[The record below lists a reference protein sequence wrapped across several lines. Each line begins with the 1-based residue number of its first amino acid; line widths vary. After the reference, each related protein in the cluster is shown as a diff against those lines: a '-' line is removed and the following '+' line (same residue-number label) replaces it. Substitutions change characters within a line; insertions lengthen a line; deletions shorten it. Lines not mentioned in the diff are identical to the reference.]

1 MVVEYDRSGLTRPD
15 LFEDAALVSIRRR
28 MLHLQVV
35 IASTRPGRAGL
46 AVGEWFIAQAER
58 SEKYTVEKV
67 DLAEVDLP
75 MFDEPRHPRLREYE
89 HEHTKRWSE
98 IVDRADAFVFVT
110 PEYDHGA
117 PPSLVN
123 ALDYLVHE
131 WGYKPVGFVSYGGVS
146 GGVRAVDM
154 LKQIVTALKM
164 MPMFES
170 VILPFFAQHLDREK
184 RVFAPPQV
192 QEDAAL
198 VMLGE
203 LHRWATALRTMRAPN
218 DERAPSNLTAPGRD
232 RDVA

>member
-1 MVVEYDRSGLTRPD
+1 M
-15 LFEDAALVSIRRR
+15 
-28 MLHLQVV
+28 HLQVI
-35 IASTRPGRAGL
+35 IASTRPNRAGL
-46 AVGEWFIAQAER
+46 AVGEWFVAQARQHGKFEVER
-58 SEKYTVEKV
+58 V
-67 DLAEVDLP
+67 DLAEVALP

-89 HEHTKRWSE
+89 HDHTRAWSK
-98 IVDRADAFVFVT
+98 IVERADAFVFVT

-170 VILPFFAQHLDREK
+170 VIVPFFGQHLDREK
-184 RVFAPPQV
+184 GVFAPPKM
-192 QEDAAL
+192 QEDAAV
-198 VMLGE
+198 VMLNE
-203 LHRWATALRTMRAPN
+203 LLRWASALKPMRQ
-218 DERAPSNLTAPGRD
+218 PS
-232 RDVA
+232 

>member
-1 MVVEYDRSGLTRPD
+1 M
-15 LFEDAALVSIRRR
+15 LFQPRIP
-28 MLHLQVV
+28 MLHLQVI
-35 IASTRPGRAGL
+35 IASTRPNRAGL
-46 AVGEWFIAQAER
+46 AVGEWFVERAER
-58 SEKYTVEKV
+58 SDKFTVETV
-67 DLAEVDLP
+67 DLAEIDLP

-89 HEHTKRWSE
+89 HAHTKRWSG
-98 IVDRADAFVFVT
+98 IVDRADAFVLVT

-131 WGYKPVGFVSYGGVS
+131 WSYKPVGFVSYGGVS

-170 VILPFFAQHLDREK
+170 VILPFFAQHLDRE
-184 RVFAPPQV
+184 RGVFAPPQV

-198 VMLGE
+198 VMLTE
-203 LHRWATALRTMRAPN
+203 LHKWATALRTMRVPN
-218 DERAPSNLTAPGRD
+218 EVNVG
-232 RDVA
+232 

>member
-1 MVVEYDRSGLTRPD
+1 
-15 LFEDAALVSIRRR
+15 
-28 MLHLQVV
+28 MLHLEVI
-35 IASTRPGRAGL
+35 IASTRPNRAGL
-46 AVGEWFIAQAER
+46 AVAEWFIDRAER
-58 SEKYTVEKV
+58 SDKFTVEKI
-67 DLAEVDLP
+67 DLAEIDLP

-89 HEHTKRWSE
+89 HEHTRRWSGV
-98 IVDRADAFVFVT
+98 VDRADAFVFVT

-170 VILPFFAQHLDREK
+170 VILPFFGQYLDRD
-184 RVFAPPQV
+184 RGVFTPPQV
-192 QEDAAL
+192 QDDASL
-198 VMLGE
+198 VMRSE
-203 LHRWATALRTMRAPN
+203 LQKWATALRTMRV
-218 DERAPSNLTAPGRD
+218 PSE
-232 RDVA
+232 VAGW